1 MRKITSFYYLNYPDN
16 LPSDPLD
23 AYSETYVEIGDKRS
37 ALNDFEET
45 FSIHVYTVRRIDN
58 LVTKDGYAVL
68 QSAIIV
74 DRFEDQ
80 IIENALNKI
89 LENIEDYGIK
99 VGS

>member
-1 MRKITSFYYLNYPDN
+1 VYRLVKEQGGYRLNSIPK
-16 LPSDPLD
+16 
-23 AYSETYVEIGDKRS
+23 VE
-37 ALNDFEET
+37 
-45 FSIHVYTVRRIDN
+45 

-68 QSAIIV
+68 KSAIIV

-89 LENIEDYGIK
+89 LENIEDYGTK